1 MTRITLVAALGRNH
15 VIGRDG
21 AMPWHLPEDLRQFKA
36 LTLGHPLVMGRRTF
50 DSIGRPLPGRRT
62 IVITRSVSWA
72 HPGVETAHSFADAIS
87 LAGPADEVFVVGGGE
102 IYRQAL
108 PWAHR
113 MILTQVDA
121 EPEGDTTFPTWDAEQ
136 WQVTE
141 QRPHEGFAVAT
152 HERR

>member
-21 AMPWHLPEDLRQFKA
+21 GMPWHLPEDLRRFKA

-62 IVITRSVSWA
+62 IVITRSVSWT
-72 HPGVETAHSFADAIS
+72 HPEVETAHSLADAIS
-87 LAGPADEVFVVGGGE
+87 LAGPADEVFIVGGGE

-113 MILTQVDA
+113 MVLTEVDA
-121 EPEGDTTFPTWDAEQ
+121 EPDGDTTFPSWDADV
-136 WQVTE
+136 WHVTE
-141 QRPHEGFAVAT
+141 RSAHEGFAVVT
-152 HERR
+152 YEHR